1 MMMLRA
7 AVGVF
12 LGYMVMALCVFA
24 GLTGAYFLLGP
35 DRAFQPGTFQVTNL
49 WIGVW
54 FGVSL
59 LAAIC
64 GGLSAVKLGRTP
76 RAGWILAGIVVVL
89 GLLSAVMKNANA
101 PAGAGA
107 VRTGETPNMQA
118 MMMAESP
125 VAIDYAN
132 PVLGFIG
139 VALGVALAPR
149 AK

>member
-1 MMMLRA
+1 
-7 AVGVF
+7 
-12 LGYMVMALCVFA
+12 
-24 GLTGAYFLLGP
+24 
-35 DRAFQPGTFQVTNL
+35 
-49 WIGVW
+49 W

-64 GGLSAVKLGRTP
+64 GGLSAVKIGRTP

-89 GLLSAVMKNANA
+89 GLLTAVMKNANA

-107 VRTGETPNMQA
+107 VRTGDTPNMQA

-139 VALGVALAPR
+139 VVLGVVLAPR
-149 AK
+149 PRP